1 MSLGIASV
9 AAITALCF
17 FVGELI
23 KRTPLNNK
31 WIPIFAGGTGIILG
45 IVAFLIKIPDMPATD
60 IINAAAI
67 GLMSGLAATGANQI
81 YKQLTKN

>member
-17 FVGELI
+17 FVGEII

-67 GLMSGLAATGANQI
+67 GLVSGLAATGANQI

>member
-17 FVGELI
+17 FVGEII

-67 GLMSGLAATGANQI
+67 GLVSGLAATGANQI
-81 YKQLTKN
+81 YKQLTKG